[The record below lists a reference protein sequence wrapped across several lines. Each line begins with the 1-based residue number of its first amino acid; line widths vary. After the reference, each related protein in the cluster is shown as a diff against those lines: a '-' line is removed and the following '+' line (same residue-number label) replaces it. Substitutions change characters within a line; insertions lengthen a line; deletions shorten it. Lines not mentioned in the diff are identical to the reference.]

1 MAEKPAWLSYL
12 ELSKAV
18 SNEKYKPRTFDYGIT
33 APLSPFEGRL
43 AENPDLAKA
52 QKQYETAKLQA
63 QALGVAEPGAPKK
76 GAISKALDFI
86 TFLPS
91 VATSAIKEFVWDPL
105 SIIAYDI
112 QNPYL
117 TPEQRAAAEDREKI
131 SLDEFRKN
139 VKERNFAQEMYGFLE
154 YDKDAPIWEKAL
166 KEIGGLG
173 IDIAS
178 TGGFGSGVRVA
189 SALGRKVA
197 NSQLDNV
204 AVEVFKKNAKR
215 LADETD
221 DQFAKRATDFGV
233 KSGIAQDTGRSR
245 SVRDLFKK
253 EFTEIDPKTNKV
265 IKDGDDVFKQLP
277 KELQGGVQLYFRGKN
292 YASVNAGGRFTD
304 KVAQRL
310 GIGNLTNTT
319 TKAVNAYQNT
329 KNVLRADLIKTP
341 VVSSIVGRINKTL
354 NNVGGERSKAWSSY
368 IGAIANNAKE
378 EDVMIALKGFRA
390 IDEITNFR
398 NIRSGTLAKTNEL
411 FSDLVR
417 YRKTD
422 EVGYNRAID
431 YMKNPQKV
439 LLANANDIEVDAA
452 LQYANR
458 YRLEFDRY
466 REDLVNAGLDVGYLD
481 EYLPLLFTK
490 VADHEKIITYLKQ
503 GPQNVKGN
511 VYDPTITR
519 TKFLKDKIDPF
530 TKKVIYQ
537 ADNVTPAKVPMT
549 PTEVKDYFITIGR
562 KDLADLVEDDPL
574 NILARY
580 ATNVSRISATKK
592 LVTSLLNRG
601 VLFRSTA
608 MQLYPDTEL
617 LLQATKSMPPNEL
630 TKIVDDFIGNP
641 GKMSEWLENLNDD
654 LVKAF
659 NSGDQQ
665 VIQQVKDEVGSF
677 VNSLTDITGG
687 LTKYVSKLRRNK
699 TKLEKEIEKLQS
711 QTNLFPDQEILLSKK
726 AQLAN
731 IEDDILSRIASK
743 ELIEK
748 EQERISKQ
756 LAGELP
762 SNTVKTTDIIGGEL
776 AQREG
781 IKYTSVGASRLAQD
795 SQFYLNKELQT
806 LTGEKELVGILDR
819 FITLQQGKKGTEE
832 LLESVDEYLQ
842 FFRAGATFGRLS
854 GFVLRNGYG
863 AIQNNF
869 LIANSTARDHKIA
882 REVAQTRL
890 LTDVAMQPFATLT
903 KKDKITKRIDK
914 LINKGN
920 LTESQAKSLR
930 SDVDRYGFV
939 QAQTVAD
946 IREEVIE
953 TKLSTKFVDD
963 NISYLDVYK
972 TARDGGLYDRYV
984 ILPASQGLNPDD
996 EAVALLNVDQTKTII
1011 NTSKLR
1017 KVLGQDVTD
1026 PERIVTKTS
1035 RVGGERSR
1043 VQKLSEGTL
1052 NFGVTISADNAGRK
1066 INLRPVQLTRDANQL
1081 MEEFVRIA
1089 PIVTGLRRY
1098 GNTEGGASSA
1108 IMLMKAAQFDYSD
1121 LSDVERRV
1129 YRRAL
1134 PFYTWMKNNVS
1145 AQTRVLLNDPER
1157 TRRNLAGWEAVADI
1171 MSDENG
1177 ENYVIPDYIGEMYGF
1192 LIDEDVRKSML
1203 AKSPWWLKELLQNP
1217 LAFRP
1222 ESPVLDLERYSKGGL
1237 SNLTDPFQKGG
1248 VGAELISA
1256 SNPLAKA
1263 IVQYTLN
1270 ENLFSGR
1277 EYGQEDPA
1285 PNWYVALD
1293 RLIPG
1298 NILGVETNEKGEK
1311 VAPGRGIDFFK
1322 TIIPQIGTIERSG
1335 IPVLDAALEIWTGEP
1350 SDIGSTM
1357 SERAI
1362 SNLLS
1367 QLGGI
1372 NVVTITP
1379 EVEKSV
1385 YYNMRKNIED
1395 TVNSIALDNGIDRT
1409 KLRDAYNKLRDQ
1421 GYSPENIIEAIETL
1435 RQQGLL
1441 NSVAI
1446 QPIVGE

>member
-33 APLSPFEGRL
+33 APLSQFGERL

-63 QALGVAEPGAPKK
+63 QALGIAEPGAPKK
-76 GAISKALDFI
+76 GVISKALDVI

-105 SIIAYDI
+105 SILAYEI

-117 TPEQRAAAEDREKI
+117 TPEQRAAAGDREKV

-197 NSQLDNV
+197 ASQLDN
-204 AVEVFKKNAKR
+204 AAIDIFKKNAVK

-221 DQFAKRATDFGV
+221 DQFATRAADFAA
-233 KSGIAQDTGRSR
+233 KASTAQLEARSR
-245 SVRDLFKK
+245 GVRDLFKK

-277 KELQGGVQLYFRGKN
+277 KELQGGVQLYYRGKN
-292 YASVNAGGRFTD
+292 IASLNAGGRLTD

-310 GIGNLTNTT
+310 GVGNLTNTT
-319 TKAVNAYQNT
+319 DKAVKAYQNT
-329 KNVLRADLIKTP
+329 KNILRADALKTP
-341 VVSSIVGRINKTL
+341 GVNYVVGSINKVL
-354 NNVGGERSKAWSSY
+354 NNVGGERSRAWSSY
-368 IGAIANNAKE
+368 IGAIANNAKD
-378 EDVMIALKGFRA
+378 EDVIVAFKGFRA

-398 NIRSGTLAKTNEL
+398 NLRTDTVRDTNQL
-411 FSDLVR
+411 FEDLVR
-417 YRKTD
+417 FKKID
-422 EVGYNRAID
+422 EAGFNRAID

-439 LLANANDIEVDAA
+439 LLANANDVKEDAA
-452 LQYANR
+452 LAYANR
-458 YRLEFDRY
+458 YRNEFDRY

-490 VADHEKIITYLKQ
+490 VDDHEKITTYLKQ
-503 GPQNVKGN
+503 GLKNVGSEGYN
-511 VYDPTITR
+511 PEIAR

-537 ADNVTPAKVPMT
+537 ADNVTPVKVPMT
-549 PTEVKDYFITIGR
+549 PTEVKDYFVTIGR

-574 NILARY
+574 NMLARY
-580 ATNVSRISATKK
+580 ATNVSKISATKK
-592 LVTSLLNRG
+592 LVNSLLNRG
-601 VLFRSTA
+601 VLFKSTA

-617 LLQATKSMPPNEL
+617 LLQATKNMPPNEL
-630 TKIVDDFIGNP
+630 TKIVDDFVGAP
-641 GKMSEWLENLNDD
+641 GEMSKWLENLNDD
-654 LVKAF
+654 LVIAF
-659 NSGDQQ
+659 NTGDQQ
-665 VIQQVKDEVGSF
+665 VIQKVKDEVGTF
-677 VNSLTDITGG
+677 IDSLKDVRGG
-687 LTKYVSKLRRNK
+687 LNTYIAGLRKNK
-699 TKLEKEIEKLQS
+699 TKLEKEIEELQS

-726 AQLAN
+726 AQLAS
-731 IEDDILSRIASK
+731 IEDDILSRSANRT
-743 ELIEK
+743 LIMK
-748 EQERISKQ
+748 EQKRISDQVK
-756 LAGELP
+756 GKLP
-762 SNTVKTTDIIGGEL
+762 DPTQETTDIVGGVL

-781 IKYTSVGASRLAQD
+781 IKYISVGASEYAQEISYYLKKQLAG
-795 SQFYLNKELQT
+795 
-806 LTGEKELVGILDR
+806 LTGEKELVGVLDR
-819 FITLQQGKKGTEE
+819 FVTVQKGKKGTGE
-832 LLESVDEYLQ
+832 LMQSVDEYLQ

-869 LIANSTARDHKIA
+869 VIAGSTARDHKVA

-890 LTDVAMQPFATLT
+890 FTDVAMQPLATLT
-903 KKDKITKRIDK
+903 RKDKVTKRIDN
-914 LINKGN
+914 LIDKGK
-920 LTESQAKSLR
+920 LTESQAKRLR
-930 SDVDRYGFV
+930 DDVDVYDFV
-939 QAQTVAD
+939 QAKTIAD
-946 IREEVIE
+946 IRDEVIE
-953 TKLSTKFVDD
+953 TKLSSKFVDD
-963 NISYLDVYK
+963 NISYFDVYK
-972 TARDGGLYDRYV
+972 TGRDGGIYDRYV
-984 ILPASQGLNPDD
+984 ILPASQGLNADD
-996 EAVALLNVDQTKTII
+996 EAVSLLGIDPTKTII

-1017 KVLGQDVTD
+1017 KILGQAVTD
-1026 PERIVTKTS
+1026 PERIVTRTT
-1035 RVGGERSR
+1035 RLGGERKR
-1043 VQKLSEGTL
+1043 TQKISEGLL
-1052 NFGVTISADNAGRK
+1052 NFGVTISADTAGRK

-1081 MEEFVRIA
+1081 MEEFVRLA

-1098 GNTEGGASSA
+1098 GKTEGGGSSA

-1121 LSDVERRV
+1121 LSDIERRV
-1129 YRRAL
+1129 LRRAL
-1134 PFYTWMKNNVS
+1134 PFYTYMKNNVA
-1145 AQTRVLLNDPER
+1145 AQTRILFNDPER
-1157 TRRNLAGWEAVADI
+1157 IRRNLAGWEAVGDI

-1192 LIDEDVRKSML
+1192 LIDEDLRKSML

-1217 LAFRP
+1217 IAFRP
-1222 ESPVLDLERYSKGGL
+1222 ESPVLDLERYSKGGFD
-1237 SNLTDPFQKGG
+1237 NVTD
-1248 VGAELISA
+1248 ELIS
-1256 SNPLAKA
+1256 SGNPIAKA
-1263 IVQYTLN
+1263 IVQYSLQ
-1270 ENLFSGR
+1270 ENLYSGR
-1277 EYGQEDPA
+1277 EYTNEDPA

-1293 RLIPG
+1293 KIIPG

-1311 VAPGRGIDFFK
+1311 VAPGRNIDLFK
-1322 TIIPQIGTIERSG
+1322 SLIPQIGTIERSG
-1335 IPVLDAALEIWTGEP
+1335 LPIVDAVIEVITGEP
-1350 SDIGSTM
+1350 SDLGSTM

-1362 SNLLS
+1362 TNLLS

-1379 EVEKSV
+1379 DVEKSV

-1409 KLRDAYNKLRDQ
+1409 KLRDAYNKLRDK
-1421 GYSPENIIEAIETL
+1421 GYSPEDIVTEIERL
-1435 RQQGLL
+1435 RQQGAL

>member
-18 SNEKYKPRTFDYGIT
+18 SNEKYKPRTFDTGIT
-33 APLSPFEGRL
+33 APLSQFGERL
-43 AENPDLAKA
+43 AGNPDLAKA

-63 QALGVAEPGAPKK
+63 QALGIAEPGAPKK
-76 GAISKALDFI
+76 GVISKALDVI

-105 SIIAYDI
+105 SILAYEI

-117 TPEQRAAAEDREKI
+117 TPEQRAAAGDREKV

-154 YDKDAPIWEKAL
+154 YEKDAPIWEKAL

-197 NSQLDNV
+197 NSQLDNA
-204 AVEVFKKNAKR
+204 AVEIFKKNAAKIPG
-215 LADETD
+215 ETD
-221 DQFAKRATDFGV
+221 DEFIKRATDFGI

-310 GIGNLTNTT
+310 GVGNLTNTT
-319 TKAVNAYQNT
+319 EKAVKAYQNT
-329 KNVLRADLIKTP
+329 KNVLRADTLKIP
-341 VVSSIVGRINKTL
+341 GVNYVVGSINKVL

-378 EDVMIALKGFRA
+378 EDVMVALKGFRA

-398 NIRSGTLAKTNEL
+398 NLRTETARETNQL
-411 FSDLVR
+411 FEDLMR
-417 YRKTD
+417 FKKND
-422 EVGYNRAID
+422 EAGFNRAID

-439 LLANANDIEVDAA
+439 LLANANDIKEDTA
-452 LQYANR
+452 LAYANR
-458 YRLEFDRY
+458 YRNEFDRY

-490 VADHEKIITYLKQ
+490 VDDHEKITTYLKQ
-503 GPQNVKGN
+503 GLKNVGSEDYN
-511 VYDPTITR
+511 PEIAR

-537 ADNVTPAKVPMT
+537 ADNVTPVKVPMT
-549 PTEVKDYFITIGR
+549 PTEVKDYFVTIGR

-574 NILARY
+574 NMLARY
-580 ATNVSRISATKK
+580 ATNVSKISATKK
-592 LVTSLLNRG
+592 LVNSLLNRG
-601 VLFRSTA
+601 VLFKSTA

-617 LLQATKSMPPNEL
+617 LLQATKNMPPNEL
-630 TKIVDDFIGNP
+630 TKIVDDFVGAP
-641 GKMSEWLENLNDD
+641 GEMSKWLENLNDD
-654 LVKAF
+654 LVIAF
-659 NSGDQQ
+659 NTGDQQ
-665 VIQQVKDEVGSF
+665 VIQKVKDEVGTF
-677 VNSLTDITGG
+677 IDSLKDVRGG
-687 LTKYVSKLRRNK
+687 LNTYIAGLRKNK
-699 TKLEKEIEKLQS
+699 TKLEKEIEELQS

-726 AQLAN
+726 AQLAS
-731 IEDDILSRIASK
+731 IEDDILSRSANRA
-743 ELIEK
+743 LIMK
-748 EQERISKQ
+748 EQKRISDQVK
-756 LAGELP
+756 GKLP
-762 SNTVKTTDIIGGEL
+762 DPTQETTDIVGGVL

-781 IKYTSVGASRLAQD
+781 IKYISVGASEYAQEISYYLKKQLAG
-795 SQFYLNKELQT
+795 
-806 LTGEKELVGILDR
+806 LTGEKELVGVLDR
-819 FITLQQGKKGTEE
+819 FVTVQKGKKGTGE
-832 LLESVDEYLQ
+832 LMQSVDEYLQ

-869 LIANSTARDHKIA
+869 VIAGSTARDHKVA

-890 LTDVAMQPFATLT
+890 FTDVAMQPLATLT
-903 KKDKITKRIDK
+903 RKDKVTKRIDN
-914 LINKGN
+914 LIDKGK
-920 LTESQAKSLR
+920 LTESQAKRLR
-930 SDVDRYGFV
+930 DDVDVYDFV
-939 QAQTVAD
+939 QAKTIAD
-946 IREEVIE
+946 IRDEVIE
-953 TKLSTKFVDD
+953 TKLSSKFVDD
-963 NISYLDVYK
+963 NISYFDVYK
-972 TARDGGLYDRYV
+972 TGRDGGIYDRYV
-984 ILPASQGLNPDD
+984 ILPASQGLNADD
-996 EAVALLNVDQTKTII
+996 EAVSLLGIDPTKTII

-1017 KVLGQDVTD
+1017 KILGQDVTD
-1026 PERIVTKTS
+1026 PERIVTRTT
-1035 RVGGERSR
+1035 RLGGDRKR
-1043 VQKLSEGTL
+1043 TQKISEGIL
-1052 NFGVTISADNAGRK
+1052 NFGYTISADTAGRK

-1081 MEEFVRIA
+1081 IEEFVRLA

-1098 GNTEGGASSA
+1098 GKTEGGGSSA

-1121 LSDVERRV
+1121 LSDIERRV
-1129 YRRAL
+1129 LRRAL
-1134 PFYTWMKNNVS
+1134 PFYTYMKNNVA
-1145 AQTRVLLNDPER
+1145 AQTRILFNDPER
-1157 TRRNLAGWEAVADI
+1157 IRRNLAGWEAVGDI

-1192 LIDEDVRKSML
+1192 LIDEDLRKSML

-1217 LAFRP
+1217 IAFRP
-1222 ESPVLDLERYSKGGL
+1222 ESPVLDLERYSKGGFD
-1237 SNLTDPFQKGG
+1237 NVTD
-1248 VGAELISA
+1248 ELIS
-1256 SNPLAKA
+1256 SGNPIAKA
-1263 IVQYTLN
+1263 IVQYSLK
-1270 ENLFSGR
+1270 ENLYSGR
-1277 EYGQEDPA
+1277 EYTNEDPA

-1293 RLIPG
+1293 KIIPG

-1311 VAPGRGIDFFK
+1311 VAPGRNIDLFK
-1322 TIIPQIGTIERSG
+1322 SLIPQIGTIERSG
-1335 IPVLDAALEIWTGEP
+1335 LPIVDAAIEVLTGEP
-1350 SDIGSTM
+1350 SDLGSTM
-1357 SERAI
+1357 SERAVT
-1362 SNLLS
+1362 NLLS

-1409 KLRDAYNKLRDQ
+1409 KLRDAYNKLRDK
-1421 GYSPENIIEAIETL
+1421 GYSPEDIVTEIDRL
-1435 RQQGLL
+1435 RQQGAL